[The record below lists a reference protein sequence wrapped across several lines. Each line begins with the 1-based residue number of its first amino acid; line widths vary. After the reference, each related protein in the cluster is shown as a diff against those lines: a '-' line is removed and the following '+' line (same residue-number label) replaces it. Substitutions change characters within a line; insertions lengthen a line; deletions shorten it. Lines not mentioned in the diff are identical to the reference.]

1 MNVEKK
7 HQYLKVNSLTEVV
20 RVMTEDRVQHWV
32 LHYRPA
38 TDVPAQ
44 RTPRVKLVERL
55 PLPVTREFV
64 LGFQEDFDTADS
76 GGPEAKNANTGF
88 LANHY

>member
-1 MNVEKK
+1 M
-7 HQYLKVNSLTEVV
+7 NSLTEVV
-20 RVMTEDRVQHWV
+20 RVVTEDRVQHWV

-44 RTPRVKLVERL
+44 RTPRVKLVERP

-64 LGFQEDFDTADS
+64 LSFQEDLDTSYS
-76 GGPEAKNANTGF
+76 GGPEAKQWF
-88 LANHY
+88 ISKSI